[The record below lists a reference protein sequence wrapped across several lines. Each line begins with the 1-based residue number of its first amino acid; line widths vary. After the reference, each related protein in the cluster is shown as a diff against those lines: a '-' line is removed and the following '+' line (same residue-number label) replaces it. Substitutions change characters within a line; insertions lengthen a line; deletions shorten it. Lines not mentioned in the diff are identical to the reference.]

1 MTPPFFKTGPERRRF
16 RRIRVDIPANIRLVD
31 QENKTPASQFIPVSV
46 ANVSTGGVYVRS
58 KQIFI
63 DRVNL
68 ATAALMSDNLLI
80 EVSMTSPDGEVVIT
94 ESTIC
99 WYNTSWDEDRQTII
113 YEMGL
118 KFMEPDSRLKGG
130 IKRLIN
136 AVT

>member
-16 RRIRVDIPANIRLVD
+16 RRVRVDIPASIRLVD
-31 QENKTPASQFIPVSV
+31 QENKLPASQFISASV
-46 ANVSTGGVYVRS
+46 ANISTGGVYVRS

-68 ATAALMSDNLLI
+68 ATAALMSDNLII

-94 ESTIC
+94 GSTIC

-118 KFMEPDSRLKGG
+118 KFMEANSQLKSG